1 MRWQSIASIIVLAF
15 AIAANAESAKVIKV
29 LPHLLDLK
37 GRSAVHPS
45 LFDRDAYQQELRASH
60 TNRSAIRFDIQWKA
74 KGYEALTLRIHAKGM
89 KGKEPR
95 EETLEQSVKPGTFSK
110 WTGLTLSGERYQ
122 KFGDLVSWRAMLLD
136 GTNVVAEQKSF
147 LW

>member
-1 MRWQSIASIIVLAF
+1 MHWPGIASLIVLAS
-15 AIAANAESAKVIKV
+15 AIVANAESAKVIKV

-74 KGYEALTLRIHAKGM
+74 KDYEGLTLRIQAKGM

-95 EETLEQSVKPGTFSK
+95 EETLEQSLKPGTFSK

-122 KFGDLVSWRAMLLD
+122 KFGDLVSWRATLLN